1 MLNFDVIYGCS
12 GGGPIETTTQVPG
25 AKTTESSGGSNETET
40 NAPLPNTTMHSNG
53 TYVMFRDIWG
63 PTISNYFG
71 IDRVFRLP
79 YLL

>member
-12 GGGPIETTTQVPG
+12 GGGSIETTTQVPA

-53 TYVMFRDIWG
+53 TDVMFRDI
-63 PTISNYFG
+63 YFVDIG
-71 IDRVFRLP
+71 RIFRLP
-79 YLL
+79 ILL